1 MPATMSIA
9 LPAPVQYRAEVA
21 PVLAPVPPPAL
32 APKITLDALLAV
44 NVLVTIGVLVL
55 GVLAFV
61 NGLRRRY
68 PCGCSFLGHT
78 WFSNYFMIAIYPIP
92 AHYLGWSAG
101 RALAI
106 LAFALPLWL
115 LLHFGL
121 MPVRR

>member
-21 PVLAPVPPPAL
+21 PVLAPVLLPAL
-32 APKITLDALLAV
+32 APKIALDALLAV
-44 NVLVTIGVLVL
+44 NILVTIGVL

-68 PCGCSFLGHT
+68 PRGCSFLGHT
-78 WFSNYFMIAIYPIP
+78 WFSNYFMIAIYPIQT
-92 AHYLGWSAG
+92 HYLGWSAG

>member
-9 LPAPVQYRAEVA
+9 LPAPVEYRAEVA
-21 PVLAPVPPPAL
+21 PVLAPVSPPAL

-44 NVLVTIGVLVL
+44 NILVTIGVL

-68 PCGCSFLGHT
+68 PRGCSFLGHT
-78 WFSNYFMIAIYPIP
+78 WFSNYFMIAIYPIQT
-92 AHYLGWSAG
+92 HYLGWSAG